1 MIVASLFDGLLTL
14 FVFLGYD
21 IHFLF
26 LVLVPEIGFMGFYL
40 KTQTKLTKRNAAF
53 LLPFFN
59 VFAKS

>member
-26 LVLVPEIGFMGFYL
+26 LVLYLKSGLWIGFLSINVNKTY
-40 KTQTKLTKRNAAF
+40 KTQHRIFAAIF
-53 LLPFFN
+53 
-59 VFAKS
+59 